1 MPLATQFN
9 KFYLT
14 RDWLIQFKLQV
25 SWIANLHQSFLFTV
39 FKIQAKTPTV
49 SPITQ
54 TVHDFLKISNSLCGF
69 RQTKT
74 PKVTLSVL
82 MMYSSQMYSMG
93 EGGGIREI
101 QFYLKVY
108 MQSLDSFTNLE
119 NSDILSFWESCTTK
133 VTGKC
138 RASFF
143 VGLR

>member
-14 RDWLIQFKLQV
+14 RDWLIQFKLQA
-25 SWIANLHQSFLFTV
+25 SWIASLHQSFLFTV
-39 FKIQAKTPTV
+39 FKIQVKTPTV

-82 MMYSSQMYSMG
+82 MMFSSQMYSMG
-93 EGGGIREI
+93 EGGGIGEKYNFISR
-101 QFYLKVY
+101 FACNL
-108 MQSLDSFTNLE
+108 LFTNLE

-133 VTGKC
+133 VTGEC

-143 VGLR
+143 IGLR